1 MKTAAIGLVGA
12 LLILGSSDAAFG
24 GSREQKL
31 VTRVD
36 TATAV
41 LKGHTLVIK
50 ATGMARTNATMGKGC
65 QLVPR
70 SGKGV
75 LNKDGFAEY
84 NMIFSAMPGYTG
96 FKMKPVSASFHDRSV
111 APGVKGA
118 RIFSEFNE
126 YDARLPEPKK
136 KTSRSLLPFGRKKQE
151 PAEEQPE

>member
-1 MKTAAIGLVGA
+1 MKRAATLLGA
-12 LLILGSSDAAFG
+12 LLIVCGSDAALA

-50 ATGMARTNATMGKGC
+50 ATGMARTNAGMGKGC

-70 SGKGV
+70 AGQGV
-75 LNKDGFAEY
+75 LNKDGLAEY
-84 NMIFSAMPGYTG
+84 NMTFTADPGYTG
-96 FKMKPVSASFHDRSV
+96 FKMKAVSARFHDRSV
-111 APGVKGA
+111 PPGVRGA

-126 YDARLPEPKK
+126 YDAKLPEPKK
-136 KTSRSLLPFGRKKQE
+136 KSGSLLPFGRKKQE
-151 PAEEQPE
+151 PADETEQQ